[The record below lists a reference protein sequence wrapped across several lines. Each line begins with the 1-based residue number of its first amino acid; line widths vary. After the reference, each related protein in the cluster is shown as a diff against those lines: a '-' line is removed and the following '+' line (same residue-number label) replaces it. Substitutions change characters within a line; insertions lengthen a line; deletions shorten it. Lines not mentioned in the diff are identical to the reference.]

1 MKQVSMKAPRTISFS
16 EKPIGRGR
24 RRLADWI
31 NLTGEKKVHSLVHK
45 LGTVTGEP
53 TLGTGHSR
61 LSETNT
67 FFEPPLGKLVKAVC
81 GKTART
87 VWAADGGEPLNG
99 RLLRLDTCDASND
112 CGGKDPRH
120 YEPRTG
126 NTGEGRQSPLSCS
139 NETKEGNLET
149 ETLATELDEGSRCEL
164 RGQSLGE

>member
-1 MKQVSMKAPRTISFS
+1 MTAQAVEECSGEVGRQVSWRRNETSEYESARTISFS
-16 EKPIGRGR
+16 EKPIGCGR

-31 NLTGEKKVHSLVHK
+31 NPTGEKKVHSLVHK

-61 LSETNT
+61 LSETNI

-99 RLLRLDTCDASND
+99 RLLRLDVPVKRVTTA
-112 CGGKDPRH
+112 
-120 YEPRTG
+120 
-126 NTGEGRQSPLSCS
+126 EGRASGNINLGR
-139 NETKEGNLET
+139 ET
-149 ETLATELDEGSRCEL
+149 
-164 RGQSLGE
+164 

>member
-31 NLTGEKKVHSLVHK
+31 NPTGEKKVHSLVHK

-61 LSETNT
+61 LSETNI

-99 RLLRLDTCDASND
+99 RLLRLDSDEAAEQRSPD
-112 CGGKDPRH
+112 SGGGSGGKRAD
-120 YEPRTG
+120 
-126 NTGEGRQSPLSCS
+126 
-139 NETKEGNLET
+139 
-149 ETLATELDEGSRCEL
+149 
-164 RGQSLGE
+164 RGKL